1 MFISN
6 NHAWFHLWW
15 KEKLV
20 KHQEVS
26 KSYKK
31 DCRREYVTLKTS
43 FIQATRCQCCHNHL
57 KSICF
62 KERASTRSWTNV
74 HYLLDSC
81 HVMTW
86 SKCHMTF
93 WMGSPHSSHHPNKFV
108 GLAPCESEEKIF
120 LICHVTTRSNCH
132 VNLWVGFPHHQF
144 GVLSCDHVIEV
155 SCDFL
160 GVVPSS
166 LLSLGV
172 VNLVKVEI

>member
-1 MFISN
+1 MRQLVYTMFISN

-43 FIQATRCQCCHNHL
+43 FIQPTRCQCCHNHL

-62 KERASTRSWTNV
+62 KEGASTRSWTNV

-93 WMGSPHSSHHPNKFV
+93 GWGLLILVTTLISLWALRPVKVKKKYFWFATWPHHQIVTWICGWGS
-108 GLAPCESEEKIF
+108 
-120 LICHVTTRSNCH
+120 LIINLGYCHVTTWSKCH
-132 VNLWVGFPHHQF
+132 MT
-144 GVLSCDHVIEV
+144 
-155 SCDFL
+155 FL
-160 GVVPSS
+160 VWFLHPC
-166 LLSLGV
+166 
-172 VNLVKVEI
+172 